1 MNAHT
6 VRAFEEELR
15 SLSDK
20 ILHMGGLTEHMLAD
34 AVRAL
39 DTQDIELA
47 ARVIAEDARVDA
59 LEAEVEEMAVLVI
72 ARRQPVAV
80 DLRAIVAAMRI
91 SHDLERVG
99 DLAKNIS
106 KRVSAIGDDKT
117 PHRLSSGL
125 KHMVELTLAQIK
137 DALDAYVEQD
147 AEKAVRV
154 RDSDEAIDALYTALF
169 RELLTYMMEDPRNIS
184 PCAHMLFCAKNIER
198 VGDHATNV
206 AETVYYLVKGDS
218 LRDGR
223 PMDDRTTSR
232 EEASRVPLP
241 APAAAS

>member
-1 MNAHT
+1 MNGHT

-47 ARVIAEDARVDA
+47 ARIIADDARVDRI
-59 LEAEVEEMAVLVI
+59 EAEVEEMAVLVI

-80 DLRAIVAAMRI
+80 DLRAVISAIRI

-99 DLAKNIS
+99 DLAKNIA
-106 KRVSAIGDDKT
+106 KRVSAIGDEKA
-117 PHRLSSGL
+117 PPRFSSGL
-125 KHMVELTLAQIK
+125 KHMVELAQDQLK
-137 DALDAYVEQD
+137 DALDAYVEKD
-147 AEKAVRV
+147 ADKAIRV
-154 RDSDEAIDALYTALF
+154 RDSDEGIDALYTALF

-184 PCAHMLFCAKNIER
+184 PCTHMLFCAKNIER

-206 AETVYYLVKGDS
+206 AETVYYLVRGDA
-218 LRDGR
+218 LRDER
-223 PMDDRTTSR
+223 PTDDRTMHVDGGRTPS
-232 EEASRVPLP
+232 AVNV
-241 APAAAS
+241 